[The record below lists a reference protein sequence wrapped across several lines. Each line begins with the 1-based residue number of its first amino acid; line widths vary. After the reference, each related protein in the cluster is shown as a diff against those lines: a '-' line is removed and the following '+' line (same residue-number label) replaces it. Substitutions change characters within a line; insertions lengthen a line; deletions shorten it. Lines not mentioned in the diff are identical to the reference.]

1 MAEVTGGRGGGQVV
15 RTGTLPVPAGAV
27 ENGLVHEID
36 TVGRAMR
43 EFAGAERGKTPQA
56 VVSIPGRRA
65 IIKRLQ
71 VACRE
76 TDDLDRVIEF
86 EAMDAIPEE
95 LDNVRLDYHVVGPS
109 ENGDGLE
116 VMLVAARNT
125 LVASYVDLMEAAG
138 LAAAV
143 VDVDHFALRS
153 GSAPGP
159 EDNAQGN
166 VRVLVHVGACSTII
180 HIPAEASPG
189 HTTDLPLGGE
199 QFTEDLAGRL
209 RVPRDE
215 AEAVKCDAP
224 AGEVAGLLDTLCDE
238 FAARVA
244 RGLNLL
250 GPAGRRKQPA
260 PGFPERRRRAAAG
273 PRTQPGADTGCGGSA
288 RGDPFSAAD
297 GRTRTPTEGPRSR
310 CSRAWS
316 REVPTSR
323 DSSARR
329 PATGQGLHEEDSVDV
344 TIRINLLATRELR
357 ALRRKRRTIIAGAA
371 ALCLAA
377 VTLAAGNVLQ
387 LRRQTALEAELAEQR
402 TLVAGLRRE
411 TGAVKAVEERIQQQR
426 QRNQAVESRLQRG
439 GSIPRGYCGAC
450 LPRRPNGSG

>member
-1 MAEVTGGRGGGQVV
+1 MGSFFPFRRTRNWFAVDVGSSAVKMAEVTGGRGGGQVV

-27 ENGLVHEID
+27 ENGVVHEIE

-43 EFAGAERGKTPQA
+43 EFAGAERGRSPQA

-95 LDNVRLDYHVVGPS
+95 LDNVKLDYHVVGPS

-159 EDNAQGN
+159 RGNAQGN
-166 VRVLVHVGACSTII
+166 VRVLVHVGACSTIV

-189 HTTDLPLGGE
+189 YTTDLPLGGE
-199 QFTEDLAGRL
+199 RFTEELAGRL
-209 RVPRDE
+209 RLPRDE

-244 RGLNLL
+244 RSLNLL
-250 GPAGRRKQPA
+250 GPLGDGSHRRQVSLSGGGALLPA
-260 PGFPERRRRAAAG
+260 LGPSLARALDAEVRPAG
-273 PRTQPGADTGCGGSA
+273 PFFGGGQAHQDSG
-288 RGDPFSAAD
+288 RG
-297 GRTRTPTEGPRSR
+297 
-310 CSRAWS
+310 
-316 REVPTSR
+316 
-323 DSSARR
+323 
-329 PATGQGLHEEDSVDV
+329 PAF
-344 TIRINLLATRELR
+344 
-357 ALRRKRRTIIAGAA
+357 
-371 ALCLAA
+371 A
-377 VTLAAGNVLQ
+377 VL
-387 LRRQTALEAELAEQR
+387 
-402 TLVAGLRRE
+402 AGL
-411 TGAVKAVEERIQQQR
+411 VKRSPYE
-426 QRNQAVESRLQRG
+426 
-439 GSIPRGYCGAC
+439 
-450 LPRRPNGSG
+450 